1 MKILVRHI
9 CIMFLLCTG
18 ISANAQQMTFTLSD
32 MTRIGNT
39 AQWRY
44 GTVQCNSTNNAT
56 SIIVSMINNQIASNT
71 SGVNPSNT
79 FTSTGV
85 NPRTILYLFS
95 PPIPDTDVVDFIEG
109 MTFTQENNSQ
119 TLGANPS
126 VNITV
131 DANPTK
137 IPAGAT
143 ITAWND
149 HPDGTPHYYVWV
161 ASASIHYV
169 TAYNNAKSY
178 YLQGMRGYLPTI
190 TSSEES
196 AKLTNI
202 STSQGWS
209 AGVRT
214 RDNIADQKT
223 IASNPSA
230 TTGMGSYGYTGDN
243 YRWICGPE
251 TGFQYYK
258 GPTYNTAGA
267 GSIGGAF
274 SGWNPTEPNN
284 AGNENCMQVNHTNLK
299 WNDYAATQAAIQGYF
314 IEFGGGTAYK
324 VGSTNYQANPKYDIP
339 TVYTDNDQWYQF
351 SPGNRASTTT
361 TFKPN
366 SMRSNVLVIE

>member
-1 MKILVRHI
+1 MKILLRYAF
-9 CIMFLLCTG
+9 MFAVLG
-18 ISANAQQMTFTLSD
+18 YGVVANAQQMTFTLAD
-32 MTRIGNT
+32 MYRIGNT

-44 GTVQCNSTNNAT
+44 GKVECNSTNKVT
-56 SIIVSMINNQIASNT
+56 SIILSMINNQITSNT
-71 SGVNPSNT
+71 SGVTPTNT
-79 FTSTGV
+79 FNSSGV

-95 PPIPDTDVVDFIEG
+95 PAIPDTDVVNFIKG
-109 MTFTQENNSQ
+109 MTFTQN
-119 TLGANPS
+119 TTDVPGANPY

-137 IPAGAT
+137 IPDGAT
-143 ITAWND
+143 ITAWNE

-161 ASASIHYV
+161 ASPSIHYA
-169 TAYNNAKSY
+169 TAYNNAKNY

-214 RDNIADQKT
+214 PDAIADGQT
-223 IASNPSA
+223 ISNPSPSA
-230 TTGMGSYGYTGDN
+230 TINGNYNGNN
-243 YRWICGPE
+243 YRWLCGPE
-251 TGFQYYK
+251 TGFYYYK

-267 GSIGGAF
+267 GPLSGAF

-284 AGNENCMQVNHTNLK
+284 AGNENCMQVNHSNLR
-299 WNDYAATQAAIQGYF
+299 WNDYASTQAAIQGYF

-324 VGSTNYQANPKYDIP
+324 VDSTNYGANTKYDTP
-339 TVYTDNDQWYQF
+339 TVATTNDQWYGF
-351 SPGNRASTTT
+351 SPGNRVSTST

>member
-1 MKILVRHI
+1 ML
-9 CIMFLLCTG
+9 FLLCAG
-18 ISANAQQMTFTLSD
+18 VAANAQMTFTLAD
-32 MTRIGNT
+32 MERIGET

-44 GTVQCNSTNNAT
+44 GTVTCVTDGNNVT
-56 SIIVSMINNQIASNT
+56 SIILSMVNNQLASNT
-71 SGVNPSNT
+71 SGVTPSNT
-79 FTSTGV
+79 FNSSGV

-95 PPIPDTDVVDFIEG
+95 PAIPASDVISFISG
-109 MTFTQENNSQ
+109 MTFTQVNNEVS
-119 TLGANPS
+119 GVNPS

-137 IPAGAT
+137 IPDGAT

-161 ASASIHYV
+161 ASASIYYM
-169 TAYNNAKSY
+169 TAYNAAKSF

-202 STSQGWS
+202 SEGQGWS

-214 RDNIADQKT
+214 QTGIADEEKIT
-223 IASNPSA
+223 ANPSA
-230 TTGMGSYGYTGDN
+230 VVGGNGDN

-251 TGFQYYK
+251 TGFFYYK
-258 GPTYNTAGA
+258 GPTVGTS
-267 GSIGGAF
+267 GSGSLSGAF
-274 SGWNPTEPNN
+274 SGWNTGEPNN

-299 WNDYAATQAAIQGYF
+299 WNDYAPTQSAIQGYF
-314 IEFGGGTAYK
+314 IEFGGGGAYK
-324 VGSTNYQANPKYDIP
+324 VGTTQYEANSDYDIP
-339 TVYTDNDQWYQF
+339 KIATTNDQWYGF
-351 SPGNRASTTT
+351 LPGNRASTTT

-366 SMRSNVLVIE
+366 AMRANVLVID